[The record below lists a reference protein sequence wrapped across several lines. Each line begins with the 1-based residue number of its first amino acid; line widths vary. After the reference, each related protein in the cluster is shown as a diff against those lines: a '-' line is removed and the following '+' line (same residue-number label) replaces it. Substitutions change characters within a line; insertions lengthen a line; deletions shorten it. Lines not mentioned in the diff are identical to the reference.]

1 MKETRLQLENTYAN
15 GRAVSHGSYEVED
28 AHGRVFTGT
37 LDEAG
42 RALVVGLAPGP
53 ARLRFGADPAD
64 PWDESSY
71 IGTPAW
77 PSAPVQRKSVNLE
90 SESDPRSDPKGEVPS

>member
-1 MKETRLQLENTYAN
+1 MKETRLQLENIRAN
-15 GRAVSHGSYEVED
+15 GAAVSHGSYEVED
-28 AHGRVFTGT
+28 SRGRIFSGT

-53 ARLRFGADPAD
+53 ARVRFGADPAD
-64 PWDESSY
+64 PWDKRSY

-77 PSAPVQRKSVNLE
+77 PPTPVQRKSVNPE
-90 SESDPRSDPKGEVPS
+90 SESDPRWEVPS

>member
-1 MKETRLQLENTYAN
+1 MKETRQQLENIRAN
-15 GRAVSHGSYEVED
+15 GAAVSHGSYEVED
-28 AHGRVFTGT
+28 SRGRIFSGT

-53 ARLRFGADPAD
+53 ARVRFGADPAD
-64 PWDESSY
+64 PWDKRSY

-77 PSAPVQRKSVNLE
+77 PPTPVQRKSVNPE
-90 SESDPRSDPKGEVPS
+90 SESCPRWEVPS